1 MQPFNSIGTMAQ
13 QAQKPHT
20 GNNQQN
26 VDDILSVDIT
36 DFGPITKGTLN
47 LKPLTILIGPNGCGK
62 SYIATLAH
70 SIINATHVQPLEIAN
85 FDSKSS
91 FNFQTVIQET
101 KHILDEHT
109 AGADTVNSSLFKS
122 YVRHKFQKLDEI
134 MSINFTGGH
143 KSLIRSGKSQFRLDV
158 KSKILRGTMIGAQ
171 TIKIKP
177 VNTLKLKVHF
187 NKYKD
192 GMNIDLDNILRIN
205 DNTVHLNLPDF
216 ATNTLFETTTMPPLL
231 STALYTIQPDFK
243 QSVYFPAER
252 GGLTLAYRSLTLH
265 LYGNIGLAGTDTLNS
280 DMTNASTNFLSVLFV
295 HAITKTKFAG
305 LVEQFENSALEG
317 NIVVREN
324 AKKSFGV
331 VFRHNDT
338 DFPLSKS
345 SSSVKNLALF
355 FLYLKHMAQE
365 GETLIVEE
373 PEIALHPDNQLLLA
387 RLIVKLINAGLH
399 IMVTTHSQ
407 YFLEQL
413 SHCAVAGAQPNKNSP
428 SFQSDERLDKDSVA
442 AYSFEKGDGGYV
454 MAPIT
459 IDDEGIP
466 QYEFTRVYDKL
477 YNELLG
483 LEKDMDD
490 S

>member
-1 MQPFNSIGTMAQ
+1 MAQ

-26 VDDILSVDIT
+26 VDDILSVGIT

-101 KHILDEHT
+101 KHILDEHK

-143 KSLIRSGKSQFRLDV
+143 KSLIRAGKSQFRLDV

-216 ATNTLFETTTMPPLL
+216 ATNTLFETTTIPPLL
-231 STALYTIQPDFK
+231 STRP
-243 QSVYFPAER
+243 VY
-252 GGLTLAYRSLTLH
+252 
-265 LYGNIGLAGTDTLNS
+265 
-280 DMTNASTNFLSVLFV
+280 
-295 HAITKTKFAG
+295 
-305 LVEQFENSALEG
+305 
-317 NIVVREN
+317 
-324 AKKSFGV
+324 
-331 VFRHNDT
+331 
-338 DFPLSKS
+338 
-345 SSSVKNLALF
+345 
-355 FLYLKHMAQE
+355 
-365 GETLIVEE
+365 
-373 PEIALHPDNQLLLA
+373 HP
-387 RLIVKLINAGLH
+387 
-399 IMVTTHSQ
+399 T
-407 YFLEQL
+407 
-413 SHCAVAGAQPNKNSP
+413 
-428 SFQSDERLDKDSVA
+428 
-442 AYSFEKGDGGYV
+442 
-454 MAPIT
+454 
-459 IDDEGIP
+459 
-466 QYEFTRVYDKL
+466 
-477 YNELLG
+477 
-483 LEKDMDD
+483 
-490 S
+490 